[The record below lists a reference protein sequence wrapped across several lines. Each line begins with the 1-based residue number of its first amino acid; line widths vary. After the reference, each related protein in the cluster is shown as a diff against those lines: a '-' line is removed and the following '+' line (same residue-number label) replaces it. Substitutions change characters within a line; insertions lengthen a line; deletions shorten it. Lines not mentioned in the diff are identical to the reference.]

1 MVQFLFNNVITI
13 ISQPQDVDL
22 VILSTRLLSCNLDR
36 FKHDALFSFGY
47 NHPPFFLLRTPSQLQ
62 CILNIQP
69 QDVDLVI
76 STRLP
81 NRNLDMTFYFPLVTR
96 PPPLPPFFFFYLSTY
111 SILTPVYTYIL
122 TQTVL
127 LKLIYINYIL
137 HVITYFPS
145 VTSKPPFLQ
154 HILHLISCVYM
165 TFYFPRITS
174 FNTYSIL
181 APVYTY
187 YLF

>member
-1 MVQFLFNNVITI
+1 MVLFLFNNVITI

-137 HVITYFPS
+137 QAN
-145 VTSKPPFLQ
+145 PPFF
-154 HILHLISCVYM
+154 S
-165 TFYFPRITS
+165 
-174 FNTYSIL
+174 TYSIL
-181 APVYTY
+181 SPVYT
-187 YLF
+187 

>member
-47 NHPPFFLLRTPSQLQ
+47 NHPLFFLLRTPSQLQ

-96 PPPLPPFFFFYLSTY
+96 PPPPPLFFFLSQYIFHLNSSVYLYTYSDSIIETNIYQLHITCNYLFSFGYKQTPLSLAHTSSYLLCIHDVLFSSDYKQYPPFMF
-111 SILTPVYTYIL
+111 
-122 TQTVL
+122 
-127 LKLIYINYIL
+127 
-137 HVITYFPS
+137 
-145 VTSKPPFLQ
+145 
-154 HILHLISCVYM
+154 
-165 TFYFPRITS
+165 
-174 FNTYSIL
+174 
-181 APVYTY
+181 
-187 YLF
+187 